1 MPVFAQSCRKGPSE
15 VRVEDPVADS
25 INRARQLSGLERDYE
40 DDIGGLQGTINAVR
54 KARELQTANAA
65 KFLAA
70 TSGRDKHKF
79 AGKNMS
85 VSKKLPNG
93 TNETINGYVTDKGL
107 FKPWPSNDGGAM
119 MQSTSGKYG
128 CPIRVIPEALPT
140 GFTYDSNAA
149 KNYVGAPFD
158 QSGNAASEPSVFV
171 GSTKKKAQGNL
182 LPACGNEGI
191 NVEVVFPSKATG
203 STYKGTF
210 NINPVSTTG
219 YELQKDV
226 RGGDYEACMKR
237 AEDKGMPVFAYTGNK
252 CYIHPGP
259 IQSAM
264 SAGLGIDL
272 NPVIDKAFEGNSSY
286 NMGGQKILH
295 FGNDGTLNILNT
307 ATPTANQ
314 SNIVFKIGSNAPLI
328 GCDFAKGGAITKISG
343 TWGENCKS
351 IPKTY
356 KENGF
361 VATYNPRSFSS
372 VLSRQTQINMKK
384 ATDIYDVRRP
394 ETPLPG
400 RRYCNT
406 FFPNCGN
413 DRSQFD
419 EWLRRGGSCPNQRTG
434 RACGHG
440 CERPA
445 ARCTKGCEY
454 WYQDFWDRKWKTM
467 CR

>member
-15 VRVEDPVADS
+15 VRVEDPVAES
-25 INRARQLSGLERDYE
+25 IRRARQLSGLERDYE
-40 DDIGGLQGTINAVR
+40 ADDSGGLQGAINAVR

-79 AGKNMS
+79 AGQNMS
-85 VSKKLPNG
+85 VSKKLSNG
-93 TNETINGYVTDKGL
+93 TSQTINGYVTDKGL
-107 FKPWPSNDGGAM
+107 FKPWPSDAM
-119 MQSTSGKYG
+119 MQSTSGKFG
-128 CPIRVIPEALPT
+128 CPIRVLPESLPT
-140 GFTYDSNAA
+140 GFTYSADAA

-158 QSGNAASEPSVFV
+158 QSGNAVNEPSVFV

-203 STYKGTF
+203 STYKGTY

-219 YELQKDV
+219 YELQRDV

-259 IQSAM
+259 IESAM

-272 NPVIDKAFEGNSSY
+272 NPVIDKSFESNGSY

-307 ATPTANQ
+307 ANPTANQ
-314 SNIVFKIGSNAPLI
+314 SNIVFKIGSNNPLI
-328 GCDFAKGGAITKISG
+328 GCDFSKGGAITKISG
-343 TWGENCKS
+343 TWGDNCKT
-351 IPKTY
+351 IPQTY

-361 VATYNPRSFSS
+361 VATYNQRNVWSAITRNNEIQS
-372 VLSRQTQINMKK
+372 KK
-384 ATDIYDVRRP
+384 ATDVYDVRRP

-400 RRYCNT
+400 ETYCNR

-419 EWLRRGGSCPNQRTG
+419 EWLRRGGSCPYRK
-434 RACGHG
+434 
-440 CERPA
+440 ERPA
-445 ARCTKGCEY
+445 ARCTTGCERNVWGGY
-454 WYQDFWDRKWKTM
+454 I
-467 CR
+467 CS

>member
-15 VRVEDPVADS
+15 VKVEDPVAES
-25 INRARQLSGLERDYE
+25 IRRARQLSGLEREYAE
-40 DDIGGLQGTINAVR
+40 DDSGLQGAINAVR
-54 KARELQTANAA
+54 KARNLQTANAA

-79 AGKNMS
+79 AGQNMS
-85 VSKKLPNG
+85 VSKKVVGAGGNAV
-93 TNETINGYVTDKGL
+93 TVNGYITDKGL
-107 FKPWPSNDGGAM
+107 FKPWESDALM
-119 MQSTSGKYG
+119 SQTSGKFG
-128 CPIRVIPEALPT
+128 CPIRVTPEALPS
-140 GFTYDSNAA
+140 GFTYDSSGN

-158 QSGNAASEPSVFV
+158 QSGNAVNEPSVFV
-171 GSTKKKAQGNL
+171 GSTKKMAQGNL

-191 NVEVVFPSKATG
+191 NVEVVYPSKATG

-219 YELQKDV
+219 YELQRDV

-237 AEDKGMPVFAYTGNK
+237 AEDKGMPIFAYTGNK

-259 IQSAM
+259 IESAM

-272 NPVIDKAFEGNSSY
+272 NPVIDTQFEENTSY

-307 ATPTANQ
+307 ATPTDKK
-314 SNIVFKIGSNAPLI
+314 SNIVFSIGRPEPVVGCHFSN
-328 GCDFAKGGAITKISG
+328 GGAITAISG
-343 TWGENCKS
+343 TWGENCKT

-356 KENGF
+356 KENGL
-361 VATYNPRSFSS
+361 VATYN
-372 VLSRQTQINMKK
+372 SRDIYSAIARNDQIRLKK
-384 ATDIYDVRRP
+384 ATEIYDVRRP

-400 RRYCNT
+400 GYCNR
-406 FFPNCGN
+406 FFGDCGRG
-413 DRSQFD
+413 DGRFD
-419 EWLRRGGSCPNQRTG
+419 EWIRRGGSCPNQRTG
-434 RACGHG
+434 SACKHG
-440 CERPA
+440 CEQPA
-445 ARCTKGCEY
+445 PRCATGCEY
-454 WYQDFWDRKWKTM
+454 WYQDFWGKWKTM

>member
-15 VRVEDPVADS
+15 VKEDTVAES
-25 INRARQLSGLERDYE
+25 IRRARQLSGLERDYVE
-40 DDIGGLQGTINAVR
+40 DDSGGLQGAINAVK
-54 KARELQTANAA
+54 KARNLQTANAA

-79 AGKNMS
+79 AGQNMS
-85 VSKKLPNG
+85 VSKKVVG
-93 TNETINGYVTDKGL
+93 TGGNAVTVNGYITDKGL
-107 FKPWPSNDGGAM
+107 FKPWESDALM
-119 MQSTSGKYG
+119 SQTSGKFG
-128 CPIRVIPEALPT
+128 CPIRVTPEALPS
-140 GFTYDSNAA
+140 GFTYDSSGN

-158 QSGNAASEPSVFV
+158 QSGNAVNEPSVFV
-171 GSTKKKAQGNL
+171 GSTKKMAQGNL

-191 NVEVVFPSKATG
+191 NVEVVYPSKATG
-203 STYKGTF
+203 ATYKGVF

-226 RGGDYEACMKR
+226 KGGDYEACMKR
-237 AEDKGMPVFAYTGNK
+237 AEDKGMPIFAYTGNK

-259 IQSAM
+259 VESAM

-272 NPVIDKAFEGNSSY
+272 NPVIDTQFEENTSY

-307 ATPTANQ
+307 ATPTANK
-314 SNIVFKIGSNAPLI
+314 SNIVFSIGRPEPVV
-328 GCDFAKGGAITKISG
+328 GCHFSKGGAITEISG
-343 TWGENCKS
+343 TWGENCKT

-356 KENGF
+356 KENGL
-361 VATYNPRSFSS
+361 VATYNSRDIWS
-372 VLSRQTQINMKK
+372 VVARNNEIQAKK

-400 RRYCNT
+400 GTYCNR

-419 EWLRRGGSCPNQRTG
+419 EWLRRGGSCPYRSQ
-434 RACGHG
+434 
-440 CERPA
+440 RPA
-445 ARCTKGCEY
+445 ARCTVGCEHPDGWGNY
-454 WYQDFWDRKWKTM
+454 V
-467 CR
+467 CS